1 MNFNFNFIKYKKIYF
16 SISGLIVLLGIISL
30 LVFGLN
36 LGIDFVSGSRIEI
49 NIEKTF
55 IESDIRDLLQDVETK
70 AKAQGIDNVD
80 LTPSS
85 ITVAGNNNEIAVVRF
100 DKTVDS
106 SVLPIIK
113 EVFRAEYGEHVD
125 LAESMVD
132 PTIGR
137 ETAKNA
143 LYAILAASV
152 GIIIYV
158 TIRFEYRFAIASIV
172 ALLHDAFFVI
182 ALFSILKLEVDMTF
196 IAAILTIVGYSIND
210 TIVIFDR
217 IRENLKNAKLKSKE
231 DLETIV
237 NNSLNQTLV
246 RSINTTLT
254 VLIVALALYFL
265 GGAGIKNFSFALLLG
280 LFSGAYSSIFI
291 ASQIWVLWKARD
303 LKKKGFKVQA
313 E

>member
-1 MNFNFNFIKYKKIYF
+1 MNFNFDFIKYKNIYF
-16 SISGLIVLLGIISL
+16 SISGLIVILGIISL

-36 LGIDFVSGSRIEI
+36 LGIDFESGSRVEI
-49 NIEKTF
+49 NIENTF
-55 IESDIRDLLQDVETK
+55 IEEDVLDLLKIAETN
-70 AKAQGIDNVD
+70 AIEQGIEEVD

-85 ITVAGNNNEIAVVRF
+85 ITTAGNNNEIAVVRF

-113 EVFRAEYGEHVD
+113 AVFRAEYGEHVD

-132 PTIGR
+132 PTIAR
-137 ETAKNA
+137 ETALNA

-158 TIRFEYRFAIASIV
+158 TIRFEYRFAVAGVI
-172 ALLHDAFFVI
+172 ALLHDAFFII
-182 ALFSILKLEVDMTF
+182 AVFSILKIEVDMTF
-196 IAAILTIVGYSIND
+196 IAAVLTIVGYSIND

-217 IRENLKNAKLKSKE
+217 IRENLKNVKLKSRE
-231 DLETIV
+231 DLNEIV
-237 NNSLNQTLV
+237 NRSLNQTLV

-254 VLIVALALYFL
+254 VIIVALALYFL

-280 LFSGAYSSIFI
+280 LFIGAYSSIFI
-291 ASQIWVLWKARD
+291 ASQIWVIWKARD
-303 LKKKGFKVQA
+303 LKKNRFSEQI